1 MRRQE
6 APSEMEFLRLLR
18 LLKLLRLHRLLRV
31 MEKIHR
37 NFPKIEYVVTA
48 CELLTCM
55 MLMAHWMVHT
65 FSKVFSR
72 VPSYIK
78 YTRTLSFK
86 SACEACAFFQ
96 VSYASDEGWVAVSTS
111 PFCLYLTFLPVPH
124 LSACQ
129 PPPCERQS
137 ACVRASATLASC
149 LGASVCVMTH
159 ALSVYAGPRT
169 EIERPHYGKQRGSAP
184 APVDHGCTGP

>member
-65 FSKVFSR
+65 FSKVFSS

-96 VSYASDEGWVAVSTS
+96 VSYASDEGWVAV
-111 PFCLYLTFLPVPH
+111 
-124 LSACQ
+124 
-129 PPPCERQS
+129 R
-137 ACVRASATLASC
+137 ASC
-149 LGASVCVMTH
+149 LPPVPASCVCLICLRVCLLRACVCLLH
-159 ALSVYAGPRT
+159 ALP
-169 EIERPHYGKQRGSAP
+169 P
-184 APVDHGCTGP
+184 ACVLLLIMPLPPVSCLLTRLDETRSSLLPLVETRSSHTFYT